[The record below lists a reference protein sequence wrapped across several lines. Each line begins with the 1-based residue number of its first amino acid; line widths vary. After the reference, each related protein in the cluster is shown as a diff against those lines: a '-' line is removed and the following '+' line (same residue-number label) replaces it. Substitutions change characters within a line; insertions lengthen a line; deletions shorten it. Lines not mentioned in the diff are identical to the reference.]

1 MEKIIVSACLLGKN
15 VKYNG
20 LNNYNPLIL
29 KLKEKY
35 ELIPICPEV
44 FGGLSIPR
52 NPSEINGDKVIN
64 NKGIDVTKEF
74 INGANKALKIALDNN
89 IKIAILK
96 DGSPSCGK
104 NYIYDCTF
112 TVTKVNNLGI
122 CAKLFKENNIV
133 IYSEKEIEE
142 LLK

>member
-1 MEKIIVSACLLGKN
+1 MEKIIVSACLLGEN

-74 INGANKALKIALDNN
+74 IDGANKALKIALDNN

-104 NYIYDCTF
+104 NYIYDGTF
-112 TVTKVNNLGI
+112 TGTKVNNLGI